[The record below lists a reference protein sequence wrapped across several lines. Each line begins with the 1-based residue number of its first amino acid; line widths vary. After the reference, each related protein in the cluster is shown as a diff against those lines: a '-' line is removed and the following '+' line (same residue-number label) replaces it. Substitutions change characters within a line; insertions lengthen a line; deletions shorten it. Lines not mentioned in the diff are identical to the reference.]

1 MEILEE
7 EELQESTPQGWVK
20 SIVVA
25 VLKVAVSLGLV
36 GFLVYRAAG
45 NNAFAELTERP
56 KNWLFLAGAALASG
70 IAVLMT
76 HIRWM
81 WLVRA
86 LGLTLHCQQA
96 VRIGS
101 WGYLVNLAPLGIVG
115 GDLVKA
121 WMLVQ
126 QVGGH
131 RAKAMA
137 SVIVDRVLGLYSL
150 FIIGSAAILATG
162 FADRSPAMH
171 TLSMYVH
178 LITIFSTVGIAVLFV
193 LGSYSRRFMHRVE
206 ATPRIGPAMHQLVG
220 AFHMYQQNVPA
231 LIVGLLMTLVLQSL
245 FVVGMWLI
253 AMGLYDTA
261 AALSAQFVVVPL
273 ASSTGAI
280 PLPLGP
286 FEGALDL
293 LYAELKSPAHQGL
306 IVALAYR
313 IICVLIAVSGMGY
326 YLLTK
331 PPKQLDPK

>member
-7 EELQESTPQGWVK
+7 EQLQESVPQSWVK

-25 VLKVAVSLGLV
+25 VVKVAASLGIV
-36 GFLVYRAAG
+36 GFLLYRAAG
-45 NNAFAELTERP
+45 NNAFADLTERP
-56 KNWLFLAGAALASG
+56 KNWLFLAGATLASG

-81 WLVRA
+81 WLVQA
-86 LGLTLHCQQA
+86 LGLSLRCQQA

-115 GDLVKA
+115 GDLVKV

-137 SVIVDRVLGLYSL
+137 SVIVDRVLGLYTV

-162 FADRSPAMH
+162 FADRNPTMH

-178 LITIFSTVGIAVLFV
+178 LITILATVGIGMLFV
-193 LGSYSRRFMHRVE
+193 LGSYSHRFMHRLE
-206 ATPRIGPAMHQLVG
+206 AIPRIGPALHQLVG
-220 AFHMYQQNVPA
+220 AFHMYQQNAPA
-231 LIVGLLMTLVLQSL
+231 LVLALIMTLVLQAL
-245 FVVGMWLI
+245 FVVSMWLI
-253 AMGLYDTA
+253 ALGLYDTA

-313 IICVLIAVSGMGY
+313 IICVVIAVAGMGY